1 MRQGGARRAIPPPA
15 APPLTLLAVAV
26 LALLSLAGRLRC
38 DAAAA
43 EADAPPDYGTALSK
57 SLLYFEA
64 QRSGRLPYGQRVR
77 WRGHSG
83 LTDGLQQG
91 VDLVGGYYDAGD
103 HVKFGL
109 PMAFTITMLAW
120 GAIEFGDDV
129 RAAGEWGHALEAIKW
144 GTDYFVKA
152 HTEPFVYWAEVGDGD
167 TDHYCWQ
174 RPEDMTTSRQAYRV
188 DKDNPGSDLVA
199 ETAAALAAASL
210 VFRGS
215 SSDPRHRDYADLLLR
230 HARQL
235 FEFADTHRGNY
246 DSSIK
251 QAHSFYTSVS
261 GYRDELLW
269 AALWLHRATGEDAYL
284 RYAVDQQAGGGAGWP
299 MTEFSWENK
308 YAGLQVLAAKLLLD
322 GDPQGA
328 QHRAVLEQY
337 RAKAEHYLCACLGRN
352 NGSNVHRSP
361 GGMLYVREW
370 NNLQYASSAA
380 FLLTVYSSY
389 LARAGASLRCPD
401 APAAVPPSE
410 LLALARSQADYILGR
425 NPLRMSYMVG
435 YGARFPLRV
444 APPRRVHRVAQ
455 GRQPLHRVRAG
466 LRRLVRP
473 RPAQPQ
479 RARRR
484 HRRRAQPPRR
494 VQGRQEELR
503 ADRGVHIQH
512 RAHGRRLRQ
521 AAPPV
526 DDGGGGELLVKFG
539 GVRPRPRDGTVGQ
552 V

>member
-1 MRQGGARRAIPPPA
+1 MSHRASALA
-15 APPLTLLAVAV
+15 AASLVLLAAV
-26 LALLSLAGRLRC
+26 LGRC
-38 DAAAA
+38 DAAATA
-43 EADAPPDYGTALSK
+43 ESPAPDYGDALSK

-64 QRSGRLPYGQRVR
+64 QRSGRLPYNQRVK

-83 LTDGLQQG
+83 ITDGLQQG

-109 PMAFTITMLAW
+109 PMAFTVTMLSW
-120 GAIEFGDDV
+120 GAIEFGADIA
-129 RAAGEWGHALEAIKW
+129 AAGEWQHTLEAIKW

-188 DKDNPGSDLVA
+188 DKDNPGSDLVG
-199 ETAAALAAASL
+199 ETAAALAAASI

-215 SSDPRHRDYADLLLR
+215 SPHYSHLLLH
-230 HARQL
+230 HAQQL
-235 FEFADTHRGNY
+235 FEFADKYRGNY

-269 AALWLHRATGEDAYL
+269 AAFWLHRATANEEYL
-284 RYAVDQQAGGGAGWP
+284 RYAVDKAGSFGGVGWA
-299 MTEFSWENK
+299 MTEFSWDVK

-370 NNLQYASSAA
+370 NNLQYASSAS
-380 FLLTVYSSY
+380 FLLTVYSHY
-389 LARAGASLRCPD
+389 LAGAGAGARLRCPD
-401 APAAVPPSE
+401 APAVPPSE

-425 NPLRMSYMVG
+425 NPLRLSYMVG
-435 YGARFPLRV
+435 YGARFP
-444 APPRRVHRVAQ
+444 VH
-455 GRQPLHRVRAG
+455 
-466 LRRLVRP
+466 
-473 RPAQPQ
+473 
-479 RARRR
+479 
-484 HRRRAQPPRR
+484 
-494 VQGRQEELR
+494 
-503 ADRGVHIQH
+503 VHH
-512 RAHGRRLRQ
+512 RAASIVSHKANSRFIGCMQGFDDWFGRGRPNPNVLVGAIVGGPNRRDDFRDNRKNYMQTEACTYNTAPMVAVFARLHHLSTT
-521 AAPPV
+521 AAAE
-526 DDGGGGELLVKFG
+526 GSSAEEGC
-539 GVRPRPRDGTVGQ
+539 RPGTALPLSAKCR
-552 V
+552 